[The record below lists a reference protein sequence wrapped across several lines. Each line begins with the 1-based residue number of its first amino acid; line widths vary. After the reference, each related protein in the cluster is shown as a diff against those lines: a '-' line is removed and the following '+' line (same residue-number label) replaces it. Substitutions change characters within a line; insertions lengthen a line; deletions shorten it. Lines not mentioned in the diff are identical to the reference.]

1 MPLRRR
7 RLNTGAAIA
16 KHPMRITGLA
26 ERHVENPQGHN
37 NDDLLDSGEDRGLA
51 AAVKRHLQVYFSAH
65 DDGMPSEGLYDRI
78 LCEVEKPLIELSLAA
93 TRGNQVRAAR
103 LLGVNRNTLRKKI
116 QRLKIPVK
124 RARK

>member
-1 MPLRRR
+1 M
-7 RLNTGAAIA
+7 A
-16 KHPMRITGLA
+16 KHPMRITGMA
-26 ERHVENPQGHN
+26 ERHAENQQGRN
-37 NDDLLDSGEDRGLA
+37 TDDLSDLDENRGLA

-124 RARK
+124 RAKK

>member
-1 MPLRRR
+1 MV
-7 RLNTGAAIA
+7 
-16 KHPMRITGLA
+16 KHPMKVASMA
-26 ERHVENPQGHN
+26 ERPAENPQGRN
-37 NDDLLDSGEDRGLA
+37 TGDLLDSDDDRGLA

-93 TRGNQVRAAR
+93 TRGNQIRAAR